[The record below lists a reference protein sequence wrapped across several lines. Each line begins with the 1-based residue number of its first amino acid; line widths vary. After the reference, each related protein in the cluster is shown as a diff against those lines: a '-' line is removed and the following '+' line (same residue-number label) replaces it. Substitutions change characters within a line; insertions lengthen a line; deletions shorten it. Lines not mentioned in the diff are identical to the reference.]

1 MKTGIQIKSVL
12 CIWCKRETP
21 ELKLGWHPRRVM
33 EVWMRGWK
41 WSKMVMSIFTKRLT
55 VNTFHTVAL
64 YIKCRQSTCLSL
76 AFRLFICESRAV
88 ARWHSCGLFKVL
100 FEWGCTSPSSL
111 FWESTS
117 TVFVCAPRGS
127 LRTEFPSAISELP
140 PGFCSCFR
148 TVAGRCSTFSSWP
161 DPTQSERPFSQ
172 SLPWLHQLK
181 TVSLSGLLDLNVLIF
196 FNH

>member
-1 MKTGIQIKSVL
+1 MKTGIQRKSVL

-21 ELKLGWHPRRVM
+21 ELKLGWWRF
-33 EVWMRGWK
+33 GWGDENDLK
-41 WSKMVMSIFTKRLT
+41 WLWVFLLNGWL
-55 VNTFHTVAL
+55 NTFCTVAL

-100 FEWGCTSPSSL
+100 FEWGCASPSSL

-127 LRTEFPSAISELP
+127 LRTECPSAISELP

-172 SLPWLHQLK
+172 SLPWLQQLK